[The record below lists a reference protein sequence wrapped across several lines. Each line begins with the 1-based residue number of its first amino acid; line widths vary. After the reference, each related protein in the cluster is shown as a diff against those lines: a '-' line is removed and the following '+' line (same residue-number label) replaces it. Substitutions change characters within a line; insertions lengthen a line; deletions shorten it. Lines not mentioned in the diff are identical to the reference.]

1 MNKVHAKQRGD
12 SFVKNLSP
20 SLSKMIHN
28 FAGWACQPEQ
38 DPQIP
43 EDDMDEFFPCIDIA
57 ESEDEGSLVLI
68 PEEDTA
74 KVRDGI
80 VQQDE
85 ILYLHSTKKD
95 ELVQEIKTKKII
107 EPVEEPK
114 RPDSYKKVQDAPN
127 PPLADGLF
135 AASPS
140 NPVIPVLNRITANPV
155 DDRESTSYW
164 FIDDRDTANIHFEE
178 IKVARRDLS
187 PPPPEKKAKLLERI
201 QAYVVRKH

>member
-1 MNKVHAKQRGD
+1 MNKVQAKQRGD

-28 FAGWACQPEQ
+28 FADWACQPAQE
-38 DPQIP
+38 PQIP

-74 KVRDGI
+74 KVKEGI

-95 ELVQEIKTKKII
+95 ESVQEIKTKKII

-114 RPDSYKKVQDAPN
+114 RPDSHKKVQDAPN

-140 NPVIPVLNRITANPV
+140 NPAIPVLTGLQPTLSMTENQPHIGSSMTGIQPI
-155 DDRESTSYW
+155 STLKRLRW
-164 FIDDRDTANIHFEE
+164 QGGT
-178 IKVARRDLS
+178 
-187 PPPPEKKAKLLERI
+187 
-201 QAYVVRKH
+201 